1 MTDDDRRT
9 ATVAIRT
16 ARLAD
21 AMLNHAH
28 VLTPDPVEQA
38 GTLLTAAFVLIE
50 RNVGKEMAAEYL
62 TAMIKP
68 QLADWRGTPRHDL
81 VP

>member
-28 VLTPDPVEQA
+28 VLTPYPVEQA

-50 RNVGKEMAAEYL
+50 RQVGKEMAAAYL
-62 TAMIKP
+62 RGMIAP
-68 QLADWRGTPRHDL
+68 QLADWEGAPRHDQ